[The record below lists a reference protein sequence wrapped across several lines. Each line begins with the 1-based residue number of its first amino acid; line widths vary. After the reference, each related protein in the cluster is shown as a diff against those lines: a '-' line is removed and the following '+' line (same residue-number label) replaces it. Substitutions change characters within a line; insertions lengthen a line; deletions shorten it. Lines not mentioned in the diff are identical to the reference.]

1 MEEIMTEINP
11 VLAAIEMLSN
21 IDVPDENLGAMLTA
35 QAKVQSGMSVDD
47 AWYGDP
53 EATIH

>member
-1 MEEIMTEINP
+1 MIEENP
-11 VLAAIEMLSN
+11 VLAAVEMLSN

-47 AWYGDP
+47 AWHGDP
-53 EATIH
+53 EATNH